1 MKVSKGKVVS
11 IDYKVSLEESGE
23 LIDETKDNNYF
34 NYTQGEGQV
43 IPGLEKALEGKEV
56 GSEINV
62 TIKPEEG
69 YGYPDERNLITVPI
83 QELPPDLPK
92 KVGTQVQMQTPDNR
106 VYTGIIVAVDA
117 ETITVDFNHPLAGK
131 TLNFWIKIVDVK

>member
-11 IDYKVSLEESGE
+11 IDYKVSLENGE
-23 LIDETKDNNYF
+23 LVDETKDNNYF
-34 NYTQGEGQV
+34 SYTQGEGQI

-62 TIKPEEG
+62 VIQPEDG
-69 YGYPDERNLITVPI
+69 YGFRDEKNLVKVPL

-92 KVGTQVQMQTPDNR
+92 KVGTQLQMQTPDN
-106 VYTGIIVAVDA
+106 IIYNGVIVDVDQ

-131 TLNFWIKIVDVK
+131 ALNFQVKIVDIK